1 MQIFNNLEDFKKLE
15 NAVVTIGSFDGVHI
29 GHRLLLQK
37 LCTTAQD
44 TAGVS
49 VVISFNPHP
58 QEVLHHD
65 PNFFTILTIEEKISL
80 LEKENIDILLL
91 LPFTPELANLS
102 SEQFVEQI
110 LVEKIGTRTL
120 IMGPGNNFGKGREGN
135 YQSSYNFLIKN
146 GITPILIEE
155 YLMNDIAVRSS
166 KIREAIIDKNYAK
179 AEALL
184 GHSTFRKK
192 ELQ

>member
-37 LCTTAQD
+37 LCTTAQ
-44 TAGVS
+44 
-49 VVISFNPHP
+49 
-58 QEVLHHD
+58 
-65 PNFFTILTIEEKISL
+65 
-80 LEKENIDILLL
+80 NIDILLL

-110 LVEKIGTRTL
+110 LIKKIGTRTL

-135 YQSSYNFLIKN
+135 YQSSYNFLLKN

-192 ELQ
+192 E